1 MTYKNKLQF
10 FFLLLTA
17 MIFIGQELEHF
28 MFHNYIESS
37 SCYSHSS
44 QDSKT
49 KHSTEIKKANSFSE
63 DILFKNVCQ
72 LCNSI
77 SAKPI
82 IPSNMQVTFIKC
94 SNLTYS
100 QAHEAF
106 SFYFCNTPK
115 SRGPPIV

>member
-28 MFHNYIESS
+28 MFHDYVESS
-37 SCYSHSS
+37 SCYSQSS
-44 QDSKT
+44 NDSKT
-49 KHSTEIKKANSFSE
+49 TNSTEIKRLDSFSQ
-63 DILFKNVCQ
+63 DILFKNACQ
-72 LCNSI
+72 ICNSI
-77 SAKPI
+77 SASPI
-82 IPSNMQVTFIKC
+82 IPSDIQLTFIEC

-100 QAHEAF
+100 PVPEAF
-106 SFYFCNTPK
+106 SFNFYSTPN